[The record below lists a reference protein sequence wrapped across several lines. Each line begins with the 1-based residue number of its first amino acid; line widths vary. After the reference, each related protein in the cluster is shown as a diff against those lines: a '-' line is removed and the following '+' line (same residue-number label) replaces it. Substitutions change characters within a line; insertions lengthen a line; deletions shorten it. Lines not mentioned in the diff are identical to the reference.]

1 MYVLFKNKINKL
13 SFKIKLSILLFIDLL
28 IFIIS
33 HIFSNFIREETFW
46 YYQVNYKFIL
56 SFSLI
61 LTLATLFYFD
71 VYKNFL
77 RYTNLKLF
85 LRIFYSVLL
94 NSIIFLIFLFYFNFY
109 NFPRSI
115 GLIQPFVFFFLL
127 IFSRILLKNFYLN
140 NFSLNKNNIIIYG
153 AGSAGISSVE
163 ILDKYNVIAL
173 VDDDSNKIG
182 RKYGKIPI
190 IAFKDIGYYI
200 ERYKVNKLFTAL
212 PNLNILS
219 HRDLVNKLKI
229 FPVQI
234 LNLPNI
240 KQISSNSISYIDFE
254 NVITNELLA
263 RNIYD
268 YNKINKS
275 FFDNKNILVTGGGG
289 SIGSEICLQLI
300 DSNFKSLS
308 ILDHSE
314 INIYNIKKLIEGYV
328 GNKKNNINYYVCSIQ
343 HKSVIENILKDNRIN
358 IIFHAAAYK
367 HVDLVE
373 NNINTAIINNIIGTD
388 VLCQLA
394 HRNNVD
400 NFILIS
406 SDKAVKPTNIM
417 GATKRIAEKINYYYS
432 INSNT
437 IFSTVRFG
445 NVINSSGSVIP
456 IFKNQIKNNQKLT
469 VTSKEVERYF
479 MTISEAVALV
489 LESCI
494 LSKGGETFFLNMGK
508 RIKIYDL
515 AKKMLIISSNSNTK
529 ENINFDEKIK
539 IIGLKK
545 GEKLFEELSI
555 DEKIYKSINKNIFID
570 PYNLKINI
578 MNPNNF
584 IKDFIYY
591 SDKNDEKNLVKLL
604 EDNVEDF
611 KFY

>member
-1 MYVLFKNKINKL
+1 
-13 SFKIKLSILLFIDLL
+13 
-28 IFIIS
+28 
-33 HIFSNFIREETFW
+33 
-46 YYQVNYKFIL
+46 
-56 SFSLI
+56 
-61 LTLATLFYFD
+61 
-71 VYKNFL
+71 
-77 RYTNLKLF
+77 
-85 LRIFYSVLL
+85 
-94 NSIIFLIFLFYFNFY
+94 
-109 NFPRSI
+109 
-115 GLIQPFVFFFLL
+115 
-127 IFSRILLKNFYLN
+127 
-140 NFSLNKNNIIIYG
+140 
-153 AGSAGISSVE
+153 
-163 ILDKYNVIAL
+163 
-173 VDDDSNKIG
+173 
-182 RKYGKIPI
+182 
-190 IAFKDIGYYI
+190 
-200 ERYKVNKLFTAL
+200 
-212 PNLNILS
+212 
-219 HRDLVNKLKI
+219 
-229 FPVQI
+229 
-234 LNLPNI
+234 
-240 KQISSNSISYIDFE
+240 
-254 NVITNELLA
+254 
-263 RNIYD
+263 
-268 YNKINKS
+268 
-275 FFDNKNILVTGGGG
+275 
-289 SIGSEICLQLI
+289 
-300 DSNFKSLS
+300 
-308 ILDHSE
+308 
-314 INIYNIKKLIEGYV
+314 
-328 GNKKNNINYYVCSIQ
+328 
-343 HKSVIENILKDNRIN
+343 
-358 IIFHAAAYK
+358 
-367 HVDLVE
+367 
-373 NNINTAIINNIIGTD
+373 
-388 VLCQLA
+388 
-394 HRNNVD
+394 
-400 NFILIS
+400 
-406 SDKAVKPTNIM
+406 M

-611 KFY
+611 KFI